1 MLYVQIFKLGFD
13 HDLFVSNALIPAFA
27 NSGFMDS
34 ARQVFDESPLKDTV
48 AWTAL
53 INGYVKNESPGEA
66 LKCFLKMRST
76 GTRVDKIAIAS
87 ILRAAALM
95 GDAYFGKWVHGFYV
109 EAGRVQLDGY
119 VCCALMD
126 MYFKCGHR
134 EDASKVF
141 NEMPYRGVVCWTVLV
156 SGYVQNNKFQEA
168 LRAFWDMLL
177 DNVVPNDFTLSSVLS
192 ACAHMGAL
200 DQGRLVHQYIEGNKV
215 NLNAALGTALV
226 DMYAKCGCIDE
237 ALRVFENLTVKNVYT
252 WTAIINGLAVHGDAL
267 GALNIFSCML
277 KSGIQ
282 PNEVTFIGVLA
293 ACSHGGFVEEG
304 KRLFDLMR
312 HTFHL
317 KPEMDHYGCMV
328 DMLGRA
334 GYLEDA
340 KQIIDTMPMKASPG
354 VLGALFGA
362 CMVHKAFEMG
372 EHIGNLLLN
381 QQPNHS
387 GSYALLANLYKMCQN
402 WEAAVQVRKLMK
414 KLRVEKTPGCSWI
427 EVDGFNS

>member
-1 MLYVQIFKLGFD
+1 MLCAQIFKLGFD
-13 HDLFVSNALIPAFA
+13 HDLFVSNALVQSFA
-27 NSGFMDS
+27 NSGFMKS
-34 ARQVFDESPLKDTV
+34 ARQVFDKSPFKDTV

-53 INGYVKNESPGEA
+53 INGYVRNESPGEA
-66 LKCFLKMRST
+66 LECFMKMRLS
-76 GTRVDKIAIAS
+76 GSRVDKVVVAS
-87 ILRAAALM
+87 ILHAAALV
-95 GDAYFGKWVHGFYV
+95 GGSYFGKWVHGFYV
-109 EAGRVQLDGY
+109 EAGRVVMDGY
-119 VCCALMD
+119 VCSALMD
-126 MYFKCGHR
+126 MYFKCGHF
-134 EDASKVF
+134 EDACRVF
-141 NEMPYRGVVCWTVLV
+141 NEMPHRDVVCWTVLV
-156 SGYVQNNKFQEA
+156 AGYVQSNKFQEA

-177 DNVVPNDFTLSSVLS
+177 DNVEPNDFTLSSVLS

-200 DQGRLVHQYIEGNKV
+200 DQGRLVHQYIEDNQI
-215 NLNAALGTALV
+215 NLNAVLGTALV
-226 DMYAKCGCIDE
+226 DMYAKCGCIRE
-237 ALRVFENLTVKNVYT
+237 ALRVFENLLVKNVYT
-252 WTAIINGLAVHGDAL
+252 WTAIINGLAVHGEAL
-267 GALNIFSCML
+267 GALSIFSCML

-293 ACSHGGFVEEG
+293 ACSHGGFVEKG

-312 HTFHL
+312 YTYHL
-317 KPEMDHYGCMV
+317 KPEMEHYGCMV

-340 KQIIDTMPMKASPG
+340 KQIIDTMPMKPSPG

-372 EHIGNLLLN
+372 EHIGNLLVN

-402 WEAAVQVRKLMK
+402 WEAAAQVRKLMK
-414 KLRVEKTPGCSWI
+414 RLQVEKTPGYSWI